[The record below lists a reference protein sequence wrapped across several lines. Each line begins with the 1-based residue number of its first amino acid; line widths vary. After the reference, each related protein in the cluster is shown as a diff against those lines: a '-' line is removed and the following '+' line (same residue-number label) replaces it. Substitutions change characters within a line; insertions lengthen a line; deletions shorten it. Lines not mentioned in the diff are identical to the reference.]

1 MSMTNPYPQPPYVR
15 SRLEGKDPPDYL
27 SDSAA
32 CVLRFKNGM
41 YFSRGRRTGINPA
54 TIPMLSS
61 KIEHSAIFPSDDR
74 QIQKE
79 GRSSSVSYSTI
90 GTTGHEDQ
98 YDRALL
104 IIIFDH
110 VLTHTYTSSR
120 MKTTG

>member
-1 MSMTNPYPQPPYVR
+1 
-15 SRLEGKDPPDYL
+15 
-27 SDSAA
+27 
-32 CVLRFKNGM
+32 
-41 YFSRGRRTGINPA
+41 
-54 TIPMLSS
+54 MLCKVAGCKGWPIVGCLALLMPSS

-79 GRSSSVSYSTI
+79 GRSSSVSYSTT

-98 YDRALL
+98 YDQALL